1 MTGPSASSPPPVEL
15 SVVLP
20 VYQEERVL
28 EGTLAQLLE
37 RLPNW
42 AGSFEILVVDDGSTD
57 RSLEIAR
64 AAAEQDDRIVVQAC
78 PENRGKGNAVRVG
91 MRAARGARRVF
102 LDADLSTPLDELA
115 PLLAALEQA
124 DVALGSRR
132 APGAEISVRQP
143 RLRESLGRGFTLL
156 TRTLLAPGVSDF
168 TCGLKGF
175 RGPAAESIFAVS
187 RLDGWAFDAELVTI
201 ARTQGHQ
208 LSEVPVHWHH
218 EEDSKVRLVSAVLV
232 SLRDLGRICLL
243 RARGAYRRPEGL

>member
-1 MTGPSASSPPPVEL
+1 
-15 SVVLP
+15 
-20 VYQEERVL
+20 
-28 EGTLAQLLE
+28 
-37 RLPNW
+37 
-42 AGSFEILVVDDGSTD
+42 
-57 RSLEIAR
+57 
-64 AAAEQDDRIVVQAC
+64 
-78 PENRGKGNAVRVG
+78 

-143 RLRESLGRGFTLL
+143 RLRETLGRGFTLL

-175 RGPAAESIFAVS
+175 RGPAAQSIFAVS

-201 ARTQGHQ
+201 ARTQGHR
-208 LSEVPVHWHH
+208 LAEVPVRWHH
-218 EEDSKVRLVSAVLV
+218 EDDSKVRLVSAVLV

-243 RARGAYRRPEGL
+243 RAKGAYRRPEGL